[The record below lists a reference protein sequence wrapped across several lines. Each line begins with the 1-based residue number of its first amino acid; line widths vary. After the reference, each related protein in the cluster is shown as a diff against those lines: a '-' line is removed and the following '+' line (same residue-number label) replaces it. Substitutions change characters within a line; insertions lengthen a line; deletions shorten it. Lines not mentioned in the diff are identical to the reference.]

1 MAPYLANLTKN
12 RLFFRPYSKNF
23 GDMKLYKVVF
33 SLLFFL
39 MSASV
44 MSAQQQ
50 PPQQPD
56 VYEQAEQEADRLQR
70 LLELEDWQTFYVDS
84 TLKHDLPAIMDEY
97 AKLQAAKVSNTSL
110 YVDVRDKWMERIDS
124 TYRTIFTDEQWA
136 AYLKTGA
143 AREQKARAKRRAKAE
158 GKK

>member
-1 MAPYLANLTKN
+1 
-12 RLFFRPYSKNF
+12 
-23 GDMKLYKVVF
+23 MKLYKAVF

-39 MSASV
+39 MSVSV

-143 AREQKARAKRRAKAE
+143 AREQKARAKRKAKAE

>member
-23 GDMKLYKVVF
+23 GDMKQYKVVF

>member
-12 RLFFRPYSKNF
+12 F
-23 GDMKLYKVVF
+23 GDLKLYKAVF

-39 MSASV
+39 MGAFFV
-44 MSAQQQ
+44 SAQQQ
-50 PPQQPD
+50 PEQPD

-70 LLELEDWQTFYVDS
+70 ILELEDWQTFYVDS
-84 TLKHDLPAIMDEY
+84 TLKHDLPAIMAEY
-97 AKLQAAKVSNTSL
+97 EKLQAAKVSNSSL
-110 YVDVRDKWMERIDS
+110 YMDVRDKWMERIDS
-124 TYRTIFTDEQWA
+124 TYRTIFTDEQWT

>member
-1 MAPYLANLTKN
+1 
-12 RLFFRPYSKNF
+12 
-23 GDMKLYKVVF
+23 MKLYKVVF
-33 SLLFFL
+33 SLLFLL

>member
-1 MAPYLANLTKN
+1 
-12 RLFFRPYSKNF
+12 
-23 GDMKLYKVVF
+23 MKLYKVVF

-143 AREQKARAKRRAKAE
+143 AREQKARAKRRAKAQRQE
-158 GKK
+158 VF

>member
-1 MAPYLANLTKN
+1 MQ
-12 RLFFRPYSKNF
+12 
-23 GDMKLYKVVF
+23 
-33 SLLFFL
+33 
-39 MSASV
+39 
-44 MSAQQQ
+44 AQQQ
-50 PPQQPD
+50 PQQPQYQQQPQQPD

-110 YVDVRDKWMERIDS
+110 YVGVRDKWMERIDS

>member
-1 MAPYLANLTKN
+1 
-12 RLFFRPYSKNF
+12 
-23 GDMKLYKVVF
+23 MKLYKVVF

-84 TLKHDLPAIMDEY
+84 TLKHDLPAIMAEY
-97 AKLQAAKVSNTSL
+97 EKLQAAKVSNSSL
-110 YVDVRDKWMERIDS
+110 YMDVRDKWMERIDS